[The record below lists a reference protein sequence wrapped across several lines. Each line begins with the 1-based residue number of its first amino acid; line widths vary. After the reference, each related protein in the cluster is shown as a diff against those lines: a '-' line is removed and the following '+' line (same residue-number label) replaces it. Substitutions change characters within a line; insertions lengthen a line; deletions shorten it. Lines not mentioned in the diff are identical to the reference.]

1 VWNRREK
8 ADQEE
13 KHKDAAMGETS
24 LLSICI
30 TALLI
35 QNVALFYL
43 LGMCPF
49 VALSRSLTTAFG
61 MGAAVIFVVTLTS
74 SANWVIYQILEATGS
89 LIIQYI
95 VFIIVIAACV
105 QLVEMIMERFFP
117 ALQASFGIFLPLIT
131 VNCTVLFISLKVTT
145 VENLSYIQT
154 VVYAI
159 SAAIGFWLAMI
170 IVAAIYEKLDL
181 IGKVPKGLQGPG
193 IIMIITGII
202 ALAFMGFSGMV

>member
-1 VWNRREK
+1 MN
-8 ADQEE
+8 
-13 KHKDAAMGETS
+13 S
-24 LLSICI
+24 LS
-30 TALLI
+30 
-35 QNVALFYL
+35 
-43 LGMCPF
+43 P
-49 VALSRSLTTAFG
+49 S
-61 MGAAVIFVVTLTS
+61 S
-74 SANWVIYQILEATGS
+74 SANWVIYQVLAATGS
-89 LIIQYI
+89 QIIQYI

-131 VNCTVLFISLKVTT
+131 VNCTVLFISLKATT
-145 VENLSYIQT
+145 VDNLSYIQT
-154 VVYAI
+154 VVYSI

-170 IVAAIYEKLDL
+170 MVAAIYEKLDL

>member
-1 VWNRREK
+1 
-8 ADQEE
+8 
-13 KHKDAAMGETS
+13 MGETS
-24 LLSICI
+24 FLSIMT

-49 VALSRSLTTAFG
+49 VALSRSLKTAFG
-61 MGAAVIFVVTLTS
+61 MGVAVVFVVTLTS
-74 SANWVIYQILEATGS
+74 SANWAIYWLLEKTGS
-89 LIIQYI
+89 QIIQYI

-117 ALQASFGIFLPLIT
+117 ALQAAFGIFLPLIT
-131 VNCTVLFISLKVTT
+131 VNCTVLFVSLKVTV
-145 VENLSYIQT
+145 VEGLSYGQALI
-154 VVYAI
+154 YSI
-159 SAAIGFWLAMI
+159 FAAIGFWLAMVL
-170 IVAAIYEKLDL
+170 VAAIHEKLEL
-181 IGKVPKGLQGPG
+181 IGNIPQGLKGPG